1 MCNLPERKFV
11 LAEAGNELVPEIH
24 ATLFSFYS
32 CYVNRWFLCNF
43 SHHLKKLWTFSLF
56 PFDQKKVVLIIRKLK
71 DHILLLAKFSTES
84 GVNYQISLHFR
95 SARTS
100 QSNISSLS
108 SALPSLRAKNLN
120 QCKLVLNHY
129 RPGRTG
135 TDRTG
140 PDQTR
145 PDFNLADLTLELA
158 FLFWFIKWISFLTFG
173 LGNIWKQG
181 LIFVFWT
188 HCKICQCKKFCFQ
201 ERPKLEDG
209 SELWSTPESICKI
222 LPKSEEKIKSYVPK
236 LETKIAQKTL
246 FNQIWKKIPREPDRK
261 FHLE

>member
-1 MCNLPERKFV
+1 MTSDGCRKVDLVLMKVRDNSGGNWPERKFV

-71 DHILLLAKFSTES
+71 DHILLIAKFSTEF

-108 SALPSLRAKNLN
+108 SVLPSLRAKNLN

-129 RPGRTG
+129 RPDRHGP
-135 TDRTG
+135 DRTRS
-140 PDQTR
+140 DQTR
-145 PDFNLADLTLELA
+145 LQSRGPYSRTCVLVLIHQMNIFFDIWFGKYLKARFNLRVLNTL
-158 FLFWFIKWISFLTFG
+158 
-173 LGNIWKQG
+173 
-181 LIFVFWT
+181 
-188 HCKICQCKKFCFQ
+188 
-201 ERPKLEDG
+201 
-209 SELWSTPESICKI
+209 
-222 LPKSEEKIKSYVPK
+222 
-236 LETKIAQKTL
+236 
-246 FNQIWKKIPREPDRK
+246 
-261 FHLE
+261 